1 MAQLARRFP
10 EAYQRYVW
18 GLEPRPHHLAWWG
31 LVLGLLGQSATCPPG
46 VVPPLVGPP
55 GFRQEDYRERADEKA
70 GEAEPPPVDV
80 PRLYV
85 VAPPGHA
92 KSTIFSQVFAAWYL
106 GHCPDQSLLA
116 LTSSAP
122 MARQYHDTVSA
133 VLSESDRHA
142 AVFPDPRCRPD
153 LRRGWSTD
161 GLYLKGTPRTQKE
174 PAYRI
179 AGWSASVLG
188 ARAHGVI
195 LDDAL
200 TQEESE
206 SALVT
211 QRAWDHLTMTVENR
225 LHPGGWLLGVGTRW
239 TADDLIGRA
248 RRAGWPVYRFPAI
261 GPYPWALPG
270 EVPTAHDKSGYHAPR
285 PRTAA
290 PPEGGEDDQRHSSPP
305 PQEAPLTERSAGE
318 KRLSAAISEG
328 ALWPTRFPV
337 EHLEGERRRIG
348 GARFETVWQGVP
360 TGVGAGIFRDA
371 SWFRGLPADFPVL
384 ARRLT
389 TVTHVD
395 LAFSEKKTAD
405 FTAAVTAGYDPADPV
420 RRLYFTHFW
429 RQKVAEDGLAAALA
443 DHLALVRPALVT
455 VEVPAYRQE
464 ATLVLTR
471 QLTQALLG
479 RHACHVAA
487 VPVSTDKVV
496 RARAHAGKA
505 EAGDAAYDRG
515 HPLWPVTE
523 AELLAFPGGQ
533 HDDLVDACSGAV
545 TACLYG
551 AEALL
556 RGQGGTG
563 RPLRFG

>member
-1 MAQLARRFP
+1 VTTRTVGTAPSPLKAPLGEGDVYVQMAATFP
-10 EAYQRYVW
+10 EVYQAYVW
-18 GLEPRPHHLAWWG
+18 GLPPRRHHRIWWHLA
-31 LVLGLLGQSATCPPG
+31 VALLRASATAPALTPVPLPKG
-46 VVPPLVGPP
+46 VAIGA
-55 GFRQEDYRERADEKA
+55 FRERADALA
-70 GEAEPPPVDV
+70 GEAEPVPINA

-92 KSTIFSQVFAAWYL
+92 KSTIFSQVLATWYL
-106 GHCPDQSLLA
+106 GHAPDQSLLA

-122 MARQYHDTVSA
+122 MARTYHDTVSA

-142 AVFPDPRCRPD
+142 AVFPADACRAD

-161 GLYLKGTPRTQKE
+161 GLYLRGTPRTQRE

-188 ARAHGVI
+188 ARAHGII

-211 QRAWDHLTMTVENR
+211 ERAWAHLTMTIENR

-248 RRAGWPVYRFPAI
+248 RRAGWPVYRFPAL
-261 GPYPWALPG
+261 GPYPWSLPSGGAL
-270 EVPTAHDKSGYHAPR
+270 
-285 PRTAA
+285 
-290 PPEGGEDDQRHSSPP
+290 DQGD
-305 PQEAPLTERSAGE
+305 RSVDAVDVATGM
-318 KRLSAAISEG
+318 G
-328 ALWPTRFPV
+328 ALWPERFPV
-337 EHLEGERRRIG
+337 PHLQDERRRIG
-348 GARFETVWQGVP
+348 GARFQTVWQGVP
-360 TGVGAGIFRDA
+360 TGVGAGIFRSSD
-371 SWFRGLPADFPVL
+371 WFRPLPADFPVL

-389 TVTHVD
+389 TVMHVD

-405 FTAAVTAGYDPADPV
+405 FTAAVTGGYDPADPV
-420 RRLYFTHFW
+420 RRVYVTHLW

-443 DHLALVRPALVT
+443 DHIALVKPALIT
-455 VEVPAYRQE
+455 VEVPAFRQE
-464 ATLVLTR
+464 ATLVLVR
-471 QLTQALLG
+471 QLSQSLVG
-479 RHACHVAA
+479 RHACQVLA

-505 EAGDAAYDRG
+505 EAGDVYYDTG
-515 HPLWPVTE
+515 LPLWPVAQ
-523 AELLAFPGGQ
+523 AELLAFPGGE
-533 HDDLVDACSGAV
+533 HDDLVDAFSGMV

-551 AEALL
+551 ADALT
-556 RGQGGTG
+556 RGQTIAPG
-563 RPLRFG
+563 RPVRFG